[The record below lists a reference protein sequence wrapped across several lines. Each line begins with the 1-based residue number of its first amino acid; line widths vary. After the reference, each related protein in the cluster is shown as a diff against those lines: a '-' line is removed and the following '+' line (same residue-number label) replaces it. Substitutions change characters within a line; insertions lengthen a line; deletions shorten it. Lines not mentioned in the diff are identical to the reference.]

1 MLFKFLVGLQFKL
14 VYETAGKCDEDDDNK
29 DKDEQRQKRQKI
41 FNRNIEK
48 MNEKLL
54 FYVAYGVIL
63 CYYFLRFFFFFF
75 FAAFTANA
83 FHIEKERE

>member
-1 MLFKFLVGLQFKL
+1 MPHMLFKFLVGLQFKL

-63 CYYFLRFFFFFF
+63 CYYFLRFLFIYFFCRFYC
-75 FAAFTANA
+75 
-83 FHIEKERE
+83 HRIPH